1 MHELMKFL
9 MRVNQKVR
17 LLAGKVG
24 KAVIEQF
31 RKSVPYWVRQRR
43 IAYMLYK
50 GIKRDN
56 IYIKASALTFY
67 SILSVIPIVAL
78 AFGIAKGFGLHDELR
93 AQIIMQ
99 FHNQEQVM
107 NWILDFANKTL
118 EQTSGGWLAGIGVAF
133 LFSTVGQL
141 LRYVESTFNSI
152 WRVDETRVWYRQI
165 TDYLAVIIMVPTLF
179 VASSSVTVL
188 ATTRLNDILSQSD
201 MLEGL
206 KPVVSFLVQL
216 IPFILLC
223 AVSTMAFLAMPNTR
237 VKVRSALFSGLLT
250 GIALQVLQIV
260 YVESQMGITKLGT
273 LYGSFAAIPL
283 LMVWIQMSW
292 VVVLIGAQLSYYLQN
307 ITRYEFEFEVQTVSP
322 KQKKRLSLLVMH
334 SLIEEFVKGLKPR
347 APEEI
352 SLELS
357 LPARTVH
364 DCLDLLHEASLV
376 TEVWSDEEERYVYQP
391 ATDVNRM
398 TLSFVLDQ
406 IESSGSI
413 HKIVIN
419 NADYRK
425 IDTALTK
432 FENLTA
438 SSEINVLLRD
448 I

>member
-1 MHELMKFL
+1 MKPFAEISQSIAS
-9 MRVNQKVR
+9 RAGQSRRAVADR
-17 LLAGKVG
+17 LK
-24 KAVIEQF
+24 
-31 RKSVPYWVRQRR
+31 KSVPFWVRQKR
-43 IAYMLYK
+43 IIYLLYK

-56 IYIKASALTFY
+56 VYIKASALTFFT
-67 SILSVIPIVAL
+67 ILSVIPMVAL

-141 LRYVESTFNSI
+141 LRYVENTFNSI
-152 WRVDETRVWYRQI
+152 WKVDETRVWYRQV
-165 TDYLAVIIMVPTLF
+165 TDYLAVIILVPALF
-179 VASSSVTVL
+179 IASSSATVL

-223 AVSTMAFLAMPNTR
+223 TLATAAFLAMPNTR
-237 VKVRSALFSGLLT
+237 VKVRSALVAGLVG
-250 GIALQVLQIV
+250 GIALQLLQIL
-260 YVESQMGITKLGT
+260 YVETQMGISRLGT

-283 LMVWIQMSW
+283 LMVWVQMSW
-292 VVVLIGAQLSYYLQN
+292 VVLLMGAQLSYYLQN
-307 ITRYEFEFEVQTVSP
+307 ITRYEFEFDVQTVSP
-322 KQKKRLSLLVMH
+322 RQKKRLSLLVMH
-334 SLIEEFVKGLKPR
+334 SLIVDFVNGAKPR

-352 SLELS
+352 SMELS
-357 LPARTVH
+357 LPVRTVH
-364 DCLDLLHEASLV
+364 ECLDLLRESSMV
-376 TEVWSDEEERYVYQP
+376 TEVWNEEQERYVYQP
-391 ATDVNRM
+391 ATDINRM
-398 TLSFVLDQ
+398 TLSFVLEKL
-406 IESSGSI
+406 ESSGSL

-425 IDTALTK
+425 IDSALTK
-432 FENLTA
+432 FEGQIA
-438 SSEINVLLRD
+438 SSEANILLRD
-448 I
+448 L